1 MLNPKTIECRPR
13 ALLRIDLILEEMARH
28 NQLASEEFGRQIVKK
43 LRLALSFPMLYRAS
57 SRVAGIREI
66 VVTPNYF
73 VPYRITPEAIEVL
86 DLVHTRQN
94 WPDPSVSALAN

>member
-1 MLNPKTIECRPR
+1 MLNPKTIECRAR

-28 NQLASEEFGRQIVKK
+28 NQLAAEEFGRQMVKK

-66 VVTPNYF
+66 VLTPNYF
-73 VPYRITPEAIEVL
+73 VPYRVTPEAIEVL

-94 WPDPSVSALAN
+94 WPDPSASALAS

>member
-57 SRVAGIREI
+57 SRVEGIREI

-73 VPYRITPEAIEVL
+73 VPYRVTPEAIEVL

-94 WPDPSVSALAN
+94 WPDPSASALAS